1 MLVNKKTK
9 VVLKSVKYSRKVV
22 PKSVKYSR
30 KVVPK
35 SVEVILCFIGNY

>member
-1 MLVNKKTK
+1 MLVNKKT
-9 VVLKSVKYSRKVV
+9 KVV